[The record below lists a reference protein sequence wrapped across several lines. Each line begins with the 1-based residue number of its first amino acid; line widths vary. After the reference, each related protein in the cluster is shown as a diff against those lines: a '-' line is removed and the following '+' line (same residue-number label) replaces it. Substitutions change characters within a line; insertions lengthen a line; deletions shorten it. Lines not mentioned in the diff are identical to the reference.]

1 MENKGL
7 SHFEIVEEF
16 CGRFIV
22 SRPSREQTWEE
33 FKRQLRD
40 DLELYGVFL
49 VWEFQVGIQLRRLH
63 PRETIPFP
71 ANEYYP
77 QGYYSV
83 EIDSVWYSIP
93 AERVLRRVSS
103 VSISRSD
110 S

>member
-16 CGRFIV
+16 CSRFIV
-22 SRPSREQTWEE
+22 ARPSREQTWEE

-40 DLELYGVFL
+40 DLGLYGIFL
-49 VWEFQVGIQLRRLH
+49 VWEFHVGTQLWRLH

-71 ANEYYP
+71 ANEHYS

-83 EIDSVWYSIP
+83 KIDSVGYRIP

-103 VSISRSD
+103 VPISRSD